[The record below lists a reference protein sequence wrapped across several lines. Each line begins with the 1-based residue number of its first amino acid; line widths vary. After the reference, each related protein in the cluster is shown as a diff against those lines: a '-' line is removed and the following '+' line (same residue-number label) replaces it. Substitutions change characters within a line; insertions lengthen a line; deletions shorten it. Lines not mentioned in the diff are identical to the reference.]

1 MERPAHDREVVTTV
15 GGLDVTDRIRRER
28 GLAANRQSRTR
39 REPVMKNDTSWV
51 GLDAHKK
58 SISVAIL
65 YAGRSDVVEMKI
77 ENDAP
82 SVRRLVSKLARE
94 APGEVFCCY
103 EAGPCGY
110 VLKRQIEQ
118 LGDGKVQ
125 CDVIAPSLIPSKPG
139 ARIKTDRRDARKL
152 AELLRAGLL
161 TAVCPP
167 TAEEEAV
174 RDLCRCREDAR
185 EDLHRARHRLVKL
198 LLRRGLVFQGT
209 KAWSIVWRRWLHAL
223 RFEHIADQVVFDDYV
238 LAVERLEDRLKA
250 LDGKI
255 IEAAAQ
261 PLYREPVAWLRCFR
275 GVDTVTA
282 LGIVSELH
290 GVRRFQSPRQLMA
303 YLGLVPSEHSS
314 ADKTRRGSI
323 TKTGNV
329 HVRRLLIESAWHYRH
344 KPGAGVALRKR
355 RHEQPARVVAIADKA
370 QQRLHRRFW
379 SMTMKGKS
387 RNTAV
392 VAIARELVGFVW
404 AALYVPETIKSQT
417 T

>member
-1 MERPAHDREVVTTV
+1 
-15 GGLDVTDRIRRER
+15 
-28 GLAANRQSRTR
+28 
-39 REPVMKNDTSWV
+39 
-51 GLDAHKK
+51 
-58 SISVAIL
+58 
-65 YAGRSDVVEMKI
+65 
-77 ENDAP
+77 
-82 SVRRLVSKLARE
+82 
-94 APGEVFCCY
+94 
-103 EAGPCGY
+103 
-110 VLKRQIEQ
+110 
-118 LGDGKVQ
+118 
-125 CDVIAPSLIPSKPG
+125 
-139 ARIKTDRRDARKL
+139 
-152 AELLRAGLL
+152 
-161 TAVCPP
+161 
-167 TAEEEAV
+167 
-174 RDLCRCREDAR
+174 
-185 EDLHRARHRLVKL
+185 
-198 LLRRGLVFQGT
+198 
-209 KAWSIVWRRWLHAL
+209 
-223 RFEHIADQVVFDDYV
+223 V